1 MKKSKTKYRWINPDT
16 DNLFRTILQ
25 LNNLNETR
33 KFFRDLLTEKE
44 LLEFAQR
51 WKVAKL
57 LSVKESYI
65 DIEKETGMSS
75 TTIARI
81 HRWLKG
87 EMGGYRLM
95 IKRTKVD
102 DKKYESAKFSKK

>member
-1 MKKSKTKYRWINPDT
+1 
-16 DNLFRTILQ
+16 
-25 LNNLNETR
+25 
-33 KFFRDLLTEKE
+33 
-44 LLEFAQR
+44 
-51 WKVAKL
+51 
-57 LSVKESYI
+57 
-65 DIEKETGMSS
+65 MSS